1 MITTGA
7 PEAATPTYPTIARPP
22 ASSAQCNSA
31 VNAAARICVAVLAAM
46 WAVPSHALQPQVNF
60 QLQCM
65 GCHHADGAGEK
76 GRVPSIRRTLVLF
89 SSLPE
94 GREYLLRV
102 PGVAQATLSDQ
113 DLAALM
119 NWMVRNL
126 SDVPLP
132 RDFVEF
138 APAEVRAARR
148 HPLVAVTAQRSHLLN
163 LVRPT
168 PNQQR

>member
-7 PEAATPTYPTIARPP
+7 PEAATPTSPTTARRREL
-22 ASSAQCNSA
+22 SAQCNSA
-31 VNAAARICVAVLAAM
+31 VSAAARIVTVGLAAI
-46 WAVPSHALQPQVNF
+46 WALAAYALEPQVNF

-89 SSLPE
+89 SALPE

-132 RDFVEF
+132 QNFAEF
-138 APAEVRAARR
+138 TAAEVGTARR
-148 HPLVAVTAQRSHLLN
+148 QPLAAVIAQRARLLDLIN
-163 LVRPT
+163 LH
-168 PNQQR
+168 